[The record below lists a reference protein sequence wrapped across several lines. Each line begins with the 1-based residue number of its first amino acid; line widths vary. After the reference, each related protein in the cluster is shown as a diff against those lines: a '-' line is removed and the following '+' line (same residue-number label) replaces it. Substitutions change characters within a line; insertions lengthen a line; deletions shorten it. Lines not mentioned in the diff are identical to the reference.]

1 MSPRNLYFFSLILIF
16 STFIPSQSN
25 DSETN
30 LNLFICNKY
39 TCPKNRGTCNDK
51 NECVCIKGYDTVD
64 DLSKGDF
71 YCNYRKKSKLIAFL
85 LEFVISFGTGHFY
98 MGNVVLATIKMIFT
112 TLTCFL
118 FCQIDNFKVITEYKR
133 VAVPLERY
141 TLFIWII
148 WQIVDG
154 LLIFFGFYN
163 DGNGHDLK
171 GW

>member
-1 MSPRNLYFFSLILIF
+1 
-16 STFIPSQSN
+16 
-25 DSETN
+25 
-30 LNLFICNKY
+30 
-39 TCPKNRGTCNDK
+39 
-51 NECVCIKGYDTVD
+51 
-64 DLSKGDF
+64 
-71 YCNYRKKSKLIAFL
+71 
-85 LEFVISFGTGHFY
+85 
-98 MGNVVLATIKMIFT
+98 MIFT